1 MGSNIRINKTRELL
15 RNSPDGLTAKQ
26 IADVFEYHNMPH
38 LYRILHSMP
47 DVYIDRW
54 QRTGKRLSAV
64 WCIVTPP
71 PNCPKP

>member
-15 RNSPDGLTAKQ
+15 RNNPDGLTARQ
-26 IADVFEYHNMPH
+26 IADVFDYDNMPH
-38 LYRILHSMP
+38 MYRILHSMP
-47 DVYIDRW
+47 DAYIDRW

-64 WCIVTPP
+64 WCVVIPP